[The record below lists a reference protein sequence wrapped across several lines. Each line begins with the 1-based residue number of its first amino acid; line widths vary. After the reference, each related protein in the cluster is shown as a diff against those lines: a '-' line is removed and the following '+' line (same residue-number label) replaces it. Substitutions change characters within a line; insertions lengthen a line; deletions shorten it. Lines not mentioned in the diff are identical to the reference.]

1 MPIISCFPT
10 KVENDDRYLR
20 LIGGQMQGNLDMD
33 SHAIRNVADP
43 VNDRDAANKEY
54 VDNEITIAL
63 VGNYVPMSAKGEASG
78 VAELDETGKVPSTQ
92 LPAMDYVPNSSV
104 GAAGGVAEL
113 DSSGRVPQAQLP
125 SYVDDVVEYAS
136 QSAFPETGEAGKIYV
151 ALDTNLTYRWGGSEY
166 VEISP
171 SLALGETES
180 TAYRGDRGKAAY
192 DHSQVTSGNP
202 HGTTAADVGALTQTQ
217 ADGRYIV
224 LGGGGTAQ
232 MDSGLGTGPFTIE
245 FTEEEDPSD
254 TFLTADQAGVA
265 GGIATLGDDGKLTS
279 SQLPDLSGKADATAL
294 NSHTGNTSNPHSVT
308 AAQVGAVPT
317 TEKGAANGVATLGSD
332 GAIPSEQISASDVL
346 KFGSDGTNGQWD
358 RQSAAPTGTQ
368 AIRYNGYLRATRVY
382 GMYFSDDADYAE
394 AYQIEDSIEPGEL
407 VMICP
412 DGTLKRN
419 NIQGNPRVL
428 GIVSTAPA
436 SVIGGEG
443 APIAL
448 AGRAPVKAVG
458 KVAPGDFLI
467 GSAIPGAVEAAED
480 APRGAVV
487 AQALEGCD
495 NGGVILARVL
505 RL

>member
-224 LGGGGTAQ
+224 LSGGGTAQ
-232 MDSGLGTGPFTIE
+232 MDSGLGSAPFVIE
-245 FTEEEDPSD
+245 FDEETDDAPIL
-254 TFLTADQAGVA
+254 TFGAQSVA
-265 GGIATLGDDGKLTS
+265 TS
-279 SQLPDLSGKADATAL
+279 AWTADATYEGYGFRAAVPL
-294 NSHTGNTSNPHSVT
+294 SGVTEDYVPSVT
-308 AAQVGAVPT
+308 F
-317 TEKGAANGVATLGSD
+317 GVAD
-332 GAIPSEQISASDVL
+332 A
-346 KFGSDGTNGQWD
+346 
-358 RQSAAPTGTQ
+358 TG
-368 AIRYNGYLRATRVY
+368 
-382 GMYFSDDADYAE
+382 
-394 AYQIEDSIEPGEL
+394 
-407 VMICP
+407 
-412 DGTLKRN
+412 
-419 NIQGNPRVL
+419 GNL
-428 GIVSTAPA
+428 
-436 SVIGGEG
+436 
-443 APIAL
+443 
-448 AGRAPVKAVG
+448 APVADTY
-458 KVAPGDFLI
+458 A
-467 GSAIPGAVEAAED
+467 
-480 APRGAVV
+480 
-487 AQALEGCD
+487 
-495 NGGVILARVL
+495 GGVYLYARETPTATVSILSVL
-505 RL
+505 CAKGV